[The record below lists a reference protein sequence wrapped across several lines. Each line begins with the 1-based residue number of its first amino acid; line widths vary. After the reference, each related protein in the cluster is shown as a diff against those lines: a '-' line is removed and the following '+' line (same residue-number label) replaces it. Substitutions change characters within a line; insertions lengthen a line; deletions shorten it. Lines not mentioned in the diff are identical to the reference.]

1 MQSTLITRLIGA
13 LTIALPLVAT
23 AAQERPPFEQAD
35 ANGDGTITVEEAT
48 DAGVPEAEAK
58 REDIDNDGELT
69 KADWKFVD
77 MEGMEDKDSGDGGNG
92 DAEDGG

>member
-1 MQSTLITRLIGA
+1 MRIKQTGQFIGA
-13 LTIALPLVAT
+13 LMVALPLVAT
-23 AAQERPPFEQAD
+23 AAEGEERPAFEEAD

-48 DAGVPEAEAK
+48 NAGVPEAEAK

-77 MEGMEDKDSGDGGNG
+77 MEGMEDAESGSNGEGDG
-92 DAEDGG
+92 